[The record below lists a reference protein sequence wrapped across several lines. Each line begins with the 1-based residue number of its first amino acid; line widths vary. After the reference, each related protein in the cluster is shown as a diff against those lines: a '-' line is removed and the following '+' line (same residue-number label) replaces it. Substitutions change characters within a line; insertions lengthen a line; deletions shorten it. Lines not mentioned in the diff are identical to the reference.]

1 MEGRMCIYSGC
12 VQEVIL
18 VVGIGRA
25 ANVIFLGEGSS
36 LPESSVHIQLD
47 EVCGHDDLIPVL
59 GTK

>member
-1 MEGRMCIYSGC
+1 MCVYSGC

-25 ANVIFLGEGSS
+25 ANVICLGEGSS

-47 EVCGHDDLIPVL
+47 EVCGHDDLIPIL
-59 GTK
+59 GRK